1 MIATLRIFAWFRW
14 RVLANSLRMGERR
27 DTIEQISRAAS
38 FVVPGLLVV
47 TCAGSVLSAS
57 IVGWLAGWRSVSD
70 FPSSVWILTLIRALL
85 IVVTGL
91 VALTPIFIGI
101 HGGAGRES
109 RLMLLPVPRGVRHF
123 VEVVTSL
130 LDPWVIFVLPGL
142 VSYALGMTVGA
153 LMQPEPW
160 VRAWAIDGGIALV
173 AAVLVV
179 GVLASLGSLTSFLV
193 SWIVR
198 DRRRGEIFVIVFIV
212 LLGCVAIVPAFVSR
226 QVGESFTN
234 GPRRHTLPSAALR
247 WTPSDWPAWTTM
259 LPSDLYAEAVIF
271 GYDVPRSGKVW
282 PLTMLAIEGGVLYG
296 LSAFVHGTLDQM
308 AEGRRARKPRPM
320 AGAVAV
326 RLPGMWPGTS
336 AVALAQV
343 RTALRSVRGR
353 LVVLLPGPLVAMIA
367 MLFEG
372 QNMPEGLERLTIA
385 RGYLSLG
392 AGLLFGL
399 YAAQAITLN
408 QFASDRAGLTL
419 EFLAPIR
426 DIDLVRGKT
435 VGCAVLIGAGAVIS
449 LICAA
454 VVAPAGSPWLW
465 IATIAGGAATFL
477 VTSPLSTWISIALP
491 VAADLSKTGA
501 AGNPHTLGMLAGS
514 VAIAVAA
521 APAAAILALF
531 PPFRALVAMML
542 WLALTAVIA
551 RPLLGSAARL
561 LRIRRE
567 NLALVA
573 QGR

>member
-1 MIATLRIFAWFRW
+1 MIATLRTFAWFRW

-27 DTIEQISRAAS
+27 DTFEQISRVAS
-38 FVVPGLLVV
+38 FVVPGLLLV

-85 IVVTGL
+85 LVVTGL
-91 VALTPIFIGI
+91 VALAPIFIGI

-142 VSYALGMTVGA
+142 VCYALGMTVGA

-173 AAVLVV
+173 AAVLLVF
-179 GVLASLGSLTSFLV
+179 VLASLGSLTSFLV

-226 QVGESFTN
+226 QVGESFTH

-247 WTPSDWPAWTTM
+247 WTPSDWPAWTTV
-259 LPSDLYAEAVIF
+259 LPSELYAEAVIF
-271 GYDVPRSGKVW
+271 GYDVPRSDKVW

-296 LSAFVHGTLDQM
+296 LSALVHGTLDQM

-385 RGYLSLG
+385 RGYLSFG

-435 VGCAVLIGAGAVIS
+435 VGCAVLIGAGAIIS

-465 IATIAGGAATFL
+465 IATMGGGAATFL
-477 VTSPLSTWISIALP
+477 LTSPLSTWISIALP
-491 VAADLSKTGA
+491 VAADLSKTGT

-521 APAAAILALF
+521 APAAAILAFF
-531 PPFRALVAMML
+531 PPLRALVAMML
-542 WLALTAVIA
+542 WLALTAAIA